1 MKESSMNEGSM
12 NTDGS
17 LQDSAARAD
26 PSQFATAL
34 HAARR
39 VFQSLA
45 GLEDD
50 LAQAAAWCDE
60 ALKKGGKILTCGN
73 GGSACEALHLTGE
86 LMGRYK
92 GDRPGLKS
100 IALPADPVLLTCI
113 GNDFRFEDG
122 FARQIEALCGPDDVV
137 VVFTTSG
144 NSPNILAALE
154 ATRRRGARSIA
165 FLGGQ
170 GGAARALA
178 DCSLLVPDSD
188 TPRIQEA
195 HQFLLHALM
204 DAVERKFA
212 GV

>member
-1 MKESSMNEGSM
+1 MTNHALPE
-12 NTDGS
+12 
-17 LQDSAARAD
+17 SAAPAD
-26 PSQFATAL
+26 LSQFATAL
-34 HAARR
+34 GAALRA
-39 VFQSLA
+39 FQSLA
-45 GLEDD
+45 RLEDD
-50 LAQAAAWCDE
+50 LAQAAAWCHE
-60 ALKKGGKILTCGN
+60 ALKSSGKILTCGN

-86 LMGRYK
+86 LMGRYNR
-92 GDRPGLKS
+92 DRPGLSS

-113 GNDFRFEDG
+113 GNDFRFEDV
-122 FARQIEALCGPDDVV
+122 FARQIETLCDPRDVV

-178 DCSLLVPDSD
+178 DCILLVPDSG

-204 DAVERKFA
+204 DAIERKSGGA
-212 GV
+212 